1 MAKINTVSLSNKVR
15 PSKRMSTALDVSR
28 LAGVARSTVSR
39 AITDPKSVKGDTLL
53 KIQEAMH
60 TLKYR
65 PSAFGRGLVSGR
77 QGVIGVIT
85 DTQIYNHRRDGL
97 IDGIDGRINSHYWL
111 GTSSVQRAVTEK
123 DLEKLPLISQHTCDG
138 FVFNIETSEQDLGAF
153 CRKHSLPAIFVNP
166 VNFIPYDSVVLDD
179 QSTTQDAVKY
189 LVSKG
194 HKRIAYLTGVGH
206 SHDLSLRK
214 RENGYELAMLRGG
227 LVPMPHFTDRLVW
240 DIGEERI
247 DAVERRVKEWLAL
260 EGYPTVILA
269 YDYNLAMDLIRASYK
284 NKWDIPDR
292 FSVMVCDDAPFLNDV
307 VVPVTAMHTNWDVVG
322 KDAVEMLLRKI
333 ERPDE
338 EIENMVV
345 KSHVIERQSVV
356 KLL

>member
-1 MAKINTVSLSNKVR
+1 MAKINTVR
-15 PSKRMSTALDVSR
+15 PSKRRSTAFDVSL

-39 AITDPKSVKGDTLL
+39 ALTDPKSVKGDTLR
-53 KIQEAMH
+53 KIQEAMN

-77 QGVIGVIT
+77 QGVIGMIT
-85 DTQIYNHRRDGL
+85 DTQVYNHRRDGL

-111 GTSSVQRAVTEK
+111 GTSSVQRAVTEE
-123 DLEKLPLISQHTCDG
+123 DLEKLPLVSQHTCDG
-138 FVFNIETSEQDLGAF
+138 FVFNIESSKQDLGAF

-166 VNFIPYDSVVLDD
+166 VKSIAHDSVVLDD
-179 QSTTQDAVKY
+179 QSTAQDAVKY

-206 SHDLSLRK
+206 THDFSLRK
-214 RENGYELAMLRGG
+214 RENGYELAMLRAG
-227 LVPMPHFTDRLVW
+227 LELIPHFIDRLVW
-240 DIGEERI
+240 EIGEERI
-247 DAVERRVKEWLAL
+247 DAVERRVKEWLSL
-260 EGYPTVILA
+260 DEPPTVILA
-269 YDYNLAMDLIRASYK
+269 YDYNLAMDLMRASYK
-284 NKWDIPDR
+284 NNWVIPDVI
-292 FSVMVCDDAPFLNDV
+292 SVMSCDDAPFLNDV
-307 VVPVTAMHTNWDVVG
+307 VVPITAMHTDWDVVG
-322 KDAVEMLLRKI
+322 KDAVEMLLKKI
-333 ERPDE
+333 VRPDD